1 MGVRSPR
8 RSTQGRNELAEVQKV
23 RAPHLMFPEQ
33 LIGLRCLEKAA
44 CSGRRQPWD
53 VLWAGRW
60 QEGHV
65 SGTEKGQEAGGATQD
80 KAWAGSTGSQPL
92 VVRGYVVIQ
101 SIWTVAH
108 QAPLSMDFSRQ
119 EYWSGLSF
127 PSPGN
132 LPNPGIIP
140 WSPALEVESLPTE
153 PPSKANV
160 EGSKK
165 SASISHLVSGPDI

>member
-53 VLWAGRW
+53 ALWAGKR

-80 KAWAGSTGSQPL
+80 KAWAGSTGISALGCTRVCGDSVHRDCSPPGPSVHGILQARIL
-92 VVRGYVVIQ
+92 EWVVI
-101 SIWTVAH
+101 S
-108 QAPLSMDFSRQ
+108 FSRRSSQ
-119 EYWSGLSF
+119 TQGSYPGLLHWRWSLFRLSH
-127 PSPGN
+127 
-132 LPNPGIIP
+132 
-140 WSPALEVESLPTE
+140 
-153 PPSKANV
+153 
-160 EGSKK
+160 
-165 SASISHLVSGPDI
+165 HLRLM